1 MAAEFAA
8 VSRQI
13 FAREE
18 QLPAVNVSADRS
30 DYRAFYDEESR
41 KLVAEKYRDD
51 IETFGYQFDDG
62 S

>member
-1 MAAEFAA
+1 VGDSHRRSLGRRLNANAVFAA
-8 VSRQI
+8 R
-13 FAREE
+13 
-18 QLPAVNVSADRS
+18 L
-30 DYRAFYDEESR
+30 YDEESR